1 MNSNFAQGAIEFS
14 NNGVLDSLTGAPAP
28 KTFFDNLVREISQS
42 RRRTKPIAIVT
53 IKLLPKDYDTKKIQK
68 LTTQQA
74 SQRDLEFEKLLAL
87 VSNKIKTNMRG
98 GDFYSRVAEN
108 GFWLCLQ
115 GDLSQAISTAKRF
128 EEILSEKFKASN
140 VKAHV
145 EFSASEWNSNLDMNK
160 WIAEIDRQYFAS

>member
-1 MNSNFAQGAIEFS
+1 
-14 NNGVLDSLTGAPAP
+14 
-28 KTFFDNLVREISQS
+28 
-42 RRRTKPIAIVT
+42 
-53 IKLLPKDYDTKKIQK
+53 
-68 LTTQQA
+68 
-74 SQRDLEFEKLLAL
+74 
-87 VSNKIKTNMRG
+87 MRG

-128 EEILSEKFKASN
+128 EDILSEKFKTSN

-145 EFSASEWNSNLDMNK
+145 EFSTSEWNSDLDTNK

>member
-1 MNSNFAQGAIEFS
+1 MISNFAHGAIEFS

-74 SQRDLEFEKLLAL
+74 SQRDLEFEKL
-87 VSNKIKTNMRG
+87 
-98 GDFYSRVAEN
+98 
-108 GFWLCLQ
+108 
-115 GDLSQAISTAKRF
+115 
-128 EEILSEKFKASN
+128 
-140 VKAHV
+140 
-145 EFSASEWNSNLDMNK
+145 
-160 WIAEIDRQYFAS
+160 